1 MKPTEM
7 EAGGGGGGGGGG
19 GVPGST
25 AAGVSDNSSPTRA
38 AADRIAVGAARG
50 SRGFRTG
57 GGGGGGGGVPGGTAA
72 GLGDNT
78 FPTRAA
84 ADRVAVAAASGSR
97 GFRTGGGPGGAAA
110 GVAEITSAIRA
121 HASVY
126 EIDVA
131 AGGRGGPGVAA
142 AGVADDLAPDRAAAD
157 RIVVAAA
164 GGSSG
169 FRFGGGAVDVHWE
182 LSRIGREVFRRL
194 VAHGRMIPSELR
206 FQIERSLG
214 LPPTRRQEL
223 FPEQNQ
229 SQGGSDFILLLMEF
243 WGTESLTF
251 VPHVLRPSTT
261 RRGPRALND
270 IWDFLRQNAYRIG
283 RARPPIRPIRVL
295 ALGGITAS
303 IGYVVNFLRGVEE
316 LLHSIASYRWNS
328 RFLSIHSAYK
338 QAL

>member
-1 MKPTEM
+1 MKPAEM
-7 EAGGGGGGGGGG
+7 EAGGGGGGGGG

-50 SRGFRTG
+50 SRRFRT
-57 GGGGGGGGVPGGTAA
+57 GGGGGGGGVPGGTVA

-84 ADRVAVAAASGSR
+84 ADRVAVAASSGSR

-110 GVAEITSAIRA
+110 SVAEITSAIRA

-157 RIVVAAA
+157 QIVVAAA

-194 VAHGRMIPSELR
+194 GAHGRMIPSELR

-229 SQGGSDFILLLMEF
+229 SQGGSDFFLLLY
-243 WGTESLTF
+243 G
-251 VPHVLRPSTT
+251 
-261 RRGPRALND
+261 
-270 IWDFLRQNAYRIG
+270 I
-283 RARPPIRPIRVL
+283 
-295 ALGGITAS
+295 LGNGKPYLCATCAAS
-303 IGYVVNFLRGVEE
+303 
-316 LLHSIASYRWNS
+316 
-328 RFLSIHSAYK
+328 
-338 QAL
+338 